1 MAATTSAQVI
11 ARAEA
16 RARLDP
22 DFADLLAHL
31 VDAPTSAAGEYERV
45 AARQISDRRRRDA
58 LDEFLASALP
68 TSDVQ
73 ALLHLGTP
81 QAVHRMRSRGRLI
94 GLQLGNHTWFPA
106 WQFSGGDLR
115 PDLPLILERLAAFT
129 TDPVAA
135 DRVMRLVREDLD
147 GSSIAGA
154 LDRPERA
161 GAAWS
166 ALAELTA

>member
-22 DFADLLAHL
+22 YFADMLARL

-45 AARQISDRRRRDA
+45 AAREISDSRRRDA
-58 LDEFLASALP
+58 LEEFLTSALP
-68 TSDVQ
+68 TSAVQ
-73 ALLHLGTP
+73 ELLRLGTP
-81 QAVHRMRSRGRLI
+81 QAVHRMRSRSRLI

-115 PDLPLILERLAAFT
+115 PDLPLILQRLAAFT

-135 DRVMRLVREDLD
+135 DRVMRLVRDDL
-147 GSSIAGA
+147 GGISIVSA
-154 LDRPERA
+154 LDRPEVA

-166 ALAELTA
+166 ALAELAA